1 MNYKKK
7 PAAPPGVAELH
18 RKPRPLLRAALIV
31 AVYLFAF
38 IILDFFSQQFE
49 ELRGIV
55 AWYPPAGLTYTL
67 LLVFGVRF
75 APAVTIALFIGS
87 LFIYRMPQPP
97 YLLFLWAFIIS
108 LIYSIAAAVLREGI
122 HFDWQLRK
130 LRDVTWLVVTSVFV
144 SALLALLS
152 VLSSALSS
160 DMPRSEVLSAI
171 FRWWI
176 GETVGVLTVTPFLL
190 MYVMPGLKRF
200 AEGQPVR
207 LPARRSFPRPTL
219 SAIGQASSLAFTLYW
234 VFGTRVLNEFQPL
247 FLITLPL
254 IWIALQHGFKGVT
267 VAIVALNF
275 GVVFAL
281 WFFRFDLARLAELQ
295 LLMIVNCIVGLLMG
309 AVVTE
314 RKQAEATLKEY
325 SEHLSQIVDERTHEL
340 RETQEQLVQHE
351 KLAVLGQLAG
361 GVGHELRNPLG
372 VILNAVY
379 YLRLVQPDADDK
391 IRQYHGLIEQ
401 EVRSAEKIVTDL
413 LDFARIKSVDREA
426 VSVSDLIRQT
436 LERFPA
442 PPTVEVTLEIP
453 ADLPRVHVD
462 LRQMTQVLGN
472 LTINACQ
479 AMKDGGQLIVSSDQ
493 LSVNG
498 NTSTSL
504 SSSQWV
510 RIAVKDTGVGISP
523 ENMKKLFEP
532 LFTTKTKG
540 IGLGLAVSQKLI
552 EANGGRIEVESEPG
566 VGTTFTVFLPLQS
579 REQ

>member
-453 ADLPRVHVD
+453 ANLPRVHVD

>member
-472 LTINACQ
+472 LTVNACQ